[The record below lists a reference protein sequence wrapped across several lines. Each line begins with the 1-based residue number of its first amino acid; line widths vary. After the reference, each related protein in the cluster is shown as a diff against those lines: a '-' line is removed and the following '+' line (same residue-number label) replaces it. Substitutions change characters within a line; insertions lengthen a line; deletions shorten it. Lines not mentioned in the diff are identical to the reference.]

1 MFDYNTRLVMI
12 SSTLLGIIAGVVGVY
27 LLLRRK
33 SLIADTI
40 CHAALPGL
48 AASFLVQIFMGG
60 NGRSLFG
67 LLVGAA
73 LSGGLSAV
81 AVSVLGRVTKLKPD
95 AILGIVLSVFFGVGM
110 TLFSVIQQIPD
121 QMGAGLETYILGKSA
136 SIINS
141 DLQMIVAASLFV
153 TGLVWLTRKELQIL
167 CFDPLFASAS
177 GWPAGMLDAMLLG
190 AVLVVVIV
198 GASVVGVILV
208 VALMVTPPV
217 AARFWTNRLSPTI
230 LISALIGG
238 LSGIA
243 GTLISLYGERLPTGP
258 CIVLVATGC
267 FVLSLFFGIEKGIL
281 WRYWTARKRRALSD
295 VEHVLRSIYEL
306 LETRGTPPQQHG
318 QIRSAPVDLASLKQM
333 RTWGKT
339 RLSSVVRTLA
349 SKGWITIN
357 PVGDVILTAG
367 GIQESLKSVRRHRLL
382 EIYFSNL
389 AVLSPAAL
397 DRGAD
402 ALEHDLDDDMLAAL
416 EQEFF
421 AQGQAIQIPESVH
434 PIPATNSN

>member
-1 MFDYNTRLVMI
+1 MI

-73 LSGGLSAV
+73 FSGGLSAI
-81 AVSVLGRVTKLKPD
+81 AVSILGSVTKLKPD
-95 AILGIVLSVFFGVGM
+95 AILGIVLSVFFGIGM

-141 DLQMIVAASLFV
+141 DLQMIVAASILV
-153 TGLVWLTRKELQIL
+153 MGLVWLTRKELQIL

-177 GWPAGMLDAMLLG
+177 GWPAGTLDAMLLG
-190 AVLVVVIV
+190 VVLVVVIV
-198 GASVVGVILV
+198 GSSVVGVVLV

-217 AARFWTNRLSPTI
+217 AARFWTNRLNPTI
-230 LISALIGG
+230 FISALIGG

-267 FVLSLFFGIEKGIL
+267 FILSLFLGQKEESYGGFGL
-281 WRYWTARKRRALSD
+281 
-295 VEHVLRSIYEL
+295 
-306 LETRGTPPQQHG
+306 
-318 QIRSAPVDLASLKQM
+318 
-333 RTWGKT
+333 
-339 RLSSVVRTLA
+339 
-349 SKGWITIN
+349 
-357 PVGDVILTAG
+357 
-367 GIQESLKSVRRHRLL
+367 QENGV
-382 EIYFSNL
+382 
-389 AVLSPAAL
+389 P
-397 DRGAD
+397 
-402 ALEHDLDDDMLAAL
+402 
-416 EQEFF
+416 
-421 AQGQAIQIPESVH
+421 
-434 PIPATNSN
+434 

>member
-1 MFDYNTRLVMI
+1 MFDYNTQLVMI

-48 AASFLVQIFMGG
+48 AASFLVQIFLGG
-60 NGRSLFG
+60 SGRSMFG

-73 LSGGLSAV
+73 LSGGLSAI

-95 AILGIVLSVFFGVGM
+95 AILGIVLSVFFGAGM

-217 AARFWTNRLSPTI
+217 AARFWTNRLNPTI

-267 FVLSLFFGIEKGIL
+267 FVLSLFLGAEKGIL
-281 WRYWTARKRRALSD
+281 WRYWTARKRRGIND

-339 RLSSVVRTLA
+339 RLSSVVRSLA
-349 SKGWITIN
+349 SKGWITMN
-357 PVGDVILTAG
+357 PAGDVILTAS

-382 EIYFSNL
+382 EVYFSNL

-416 EQEFF
+416 EQEFL
-421 AQGQAIQIPESVH
+421 AQGQAIEIPESVH

>member
-48 AASFLVQIFMGG
+48 AASFLVQIFLGG
-60 NGRSLFG
+60 NGRNLFG
-67 LLVGAA
+67 LLVGSAV
-73 LSGGLSAV
+73 SGGLSAIT
-81 AVSVLGRVTKLKPD
+81 VSVLGRVTKLKPD
-95 AILGIVLSVFFGVGM
+95 AILGIVLSVFFGIGM
-110 TLFSVIQQIPD
+110 ALFSVIQQIPD

-153 TGLVWLTRKELQIL
+153 TCLVWLTRKELQLL

-177 GWPAGMLDAMLLG
+177 GWPAGLLDAMLLG

-208 VALMVTPPV
+208 VALMVTPPA
-217 AARFWTNRLSPTI
+217 AARFWTNRLNPTI
-230 LISALIGG
+230 FISALIGG
-238 LSGIA
+238 SSGIA

-258 CIVLVATGC
+258 SIVLVATTC
-267 FVLSLFFGIEKGIL
+267 FLFSLFFGTEKGIL
-281 WRYWTARKRRALSD
+281 WRYWIARKRRALND
-295 VEHVLRSIYEL
+295 IEHVLRSIYEL
-306 LETRGTPPQQHG
+306 LESRGTPPQQHG
-318 QIRSAPVDLASLKQM
+318 QIRSAPVDLTSLKQM

-339 RLSSVVRTLA
+339 RLSTVAGTLVRR
-349 SKGWITIN
+349 GWITIN
-357 PVGDVILTAG
+357 PAGDVILTAS

-416 EQEFF
+416 EQEFLT
-421 AQGQAIQIPESVH
+421 QGQAIEIPESVH
-434 PIPATNSN
+434 PIPTANTN